1 MDWQERRLKVR
12 RPVKTWQERRTGQSG
27 LRCDSGDQG
36 MLGGVQGS
44 PSEVEG
50 LPTNQKEKEVVTSEV
65 PSLGNTGKKE
75 TFREKDQT
83 LGV

>member
-1 MDWQERRLKVR
+1 MGTRGCSEGYRGHLL
-12 RPVKTWQERRTGQSG
+12 T
-27 LRCDSGDQG
+27 
-36 MLGGVQGS
+36 

-65 PSLGNTGKKE
+65 SSLGNTGKKE